1 MAVNTVLSLGQ
12 NPDLDDKIKLDHG
25 LMKFDVSTE
34 EEDLVSLFRIYDVI
48 VFSSKFFES
57 CSELWF
63 GKASFF
69 ISNKSHFDS

>member
-34 EEDLVSLFRIYDVI
+34 EEDLVSLFRNYDVM
-48 VFSSKFFES
+48 V
-57 CSELWF
+57 
-63 GKASFF
+63 SF
-69 ISNKSHFDS
+69 